1 MNEADVA
8 AGTGPVVPVGR
19 AVTRRL
25 SWLLAG
31 LTVLALAAA
40 LIGVGLNAS
49 ELDPAELGFEVIL
62 AGAVL
67 LYTGTGRLITRRIPG
82 NAIGW
87 LLAVIGLLLAGEILT
102 EQYALYGLVS
112 APGAL
117 PAVKIT
123 GWFSVI
129 LAALAI
135 FALLFLL
142 LLFPDGALPSP
153 RWRPVGLAI
162 GVVLAATVVSQLQ
175 AGQLVTGGL
184 SDVLDR
190 AHAGYPNP
198 VGIFPRHGWFAGF
211 VAVVLVLTAAAG
223 LTSVASV
230 FARRRGASI
239 ERRKQLAWLG
249 YVGILTLCWTA
260 VLLLGQLFGGGGP
273 AWVGTILW
281 ILSVLT
287 AAAGIPVACAVAVL
301 KYRLYDIDRLI
312 SRTLAYAIVT
322 GLLVGVY
329 AGLVLLATRVL
340 PLHTPVAVA
349 GSTLVAAALFNP
361 LRRRVQLK
369 VDRRFNRARYDADQ
383 MVAAFA
389 GRLKDTVNADSVRDD
404 LAGVVHQAMEP
415 TLVSVWVNDHWS

>member
-1 MNEADVA
+1 MNEADLA
-8 AGTGPVVPVGR
+8 AGPPVPAGR
-19 AVTRRL
+19 AVTRRM

-40 LIGVGLNAS
+40 LIGVGLNVS

-62 AGAVL
+62 AAAVL
-67 LYTGTGRLITRRIPG
+67 LYAGTGRLITRRVPG

-87 LLAVIGLLLAGEILT
+87 LLALIGLLLAGEILT

-123 GWFSVI
+123 GWFAVI

-142 LLFPDGALPSP
+142 LLFPDGRLPSP
-153 RWRPVGLAI
+153 RWRPAALAI

-175 AGQLVTGGL
+175 SGQLVTGGL
-184 SDVLDR
+184 TDVLDR

-211 VAVVLVLTAAAG
+211 VAVVLVLSVAAG

-273 AWVGTILW
+273 AWVGNLLW

-312 SRTLAYAIVT
+312 SR
-322 GLLVGVY
+322 
-329 AGLVLLATRVL
+329 
-340 PLHTPVAVA
+340 
-349 GSTLVAAALFNP
+349 
-361 LRRRVQLK
+361 
-369 VDRRFNRARYDADQ
+369 
-383 MVAAFA
+383 
-389 GRLKDTVNADSVRDD
+389 
-404 LAGVVHQAMEP
+404 
-415 TLVSVWVNDHWS
+415 